1 VRKLEETALVGWK
14 AIADFLGWT
23 LSKTISHRKELREAE
38 IIFTT
43 LKGRPPN
50 RRRVVF
56 SFPSLLI
63 SWCKTL
69 TWERKTRWKR
79 SF

>member
-1 VRKLEETALVGWK
+1 MEEKALIGWK

-23 LSKTISHRKELREAE
+23 VSKTVSHRKELREAE
-38 IIFTT
+38 VIFNT

-56 SFPSLLI
+56 SFPSLLMN
-63 SWCKTL
+63 WCKSL
-69 TWERKTRWKR
+69 TWERKTKWRR
-79 SF
+79 GY